1 MGFPYGAPM
10 ASQPSTTQAAS
21 NESNRDAGLRLD
33 GARFRRELRVRGVTA
48 GTVARVARVSPNTL
62 TRCLSGAPISERTLR
77 EIVRALTSMP
87 VLQGASE
94 LLAPETATAAAP
106 SIVAAAASHG
116 RSSTSAPCT
125 TA

>member
-1 MGFPYGAPM
+1 MFVYGVPM
-10 ASQPSTTQAAS
+10 NPQPSSIQVTSGEPQP
-21 NESNRDAGLRLD
+21 RDAGLRLD

-62 TRCLSGAPISERTLR
+62 TRCLNGAPISERTLR

-94 LLAPETATAAAP
+94 LLAPENATAAAMD
-106 SIVAAAASHG
+106 AAAGAGQG
-116 RSSTSAPCT
+116 RSRTGAPSTA
-125 TA
+125 